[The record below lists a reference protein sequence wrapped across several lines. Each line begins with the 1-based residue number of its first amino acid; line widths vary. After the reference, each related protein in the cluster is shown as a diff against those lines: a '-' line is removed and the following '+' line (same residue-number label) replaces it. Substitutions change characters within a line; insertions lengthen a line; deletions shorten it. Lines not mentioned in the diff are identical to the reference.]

1 MNEKEN
7 TGLKELINILNEF
20 KKESTKPEYGTK
32 KTGDYRI
39 GLSRAITEAYNLI
52 DKEKEIDMINIRV
65 FIESQIVHF
74 DENVFVDIQLPAVP
88 KVGETLCL
96 YDSMDILEQK
106 AKSSLDII
114 SNYAP
119 DWFYGHSGK
128 YQRENKLE
136 VKEEHIKDF
145 SFGDAIRVRYVEY
158 RANDPFVYI
167 ELGKD

>member
-1 MNEKEN
+1 MKY
-7 TGLKELINILNEF
+7 TILNELIDILN
-20 KKESTKPEYGTK
+20 KLKIESTNRNSITK
-32 KTGDYRI
+32 RNGDYRI
-39 GLSRAITEAYNLI
+39 GLSDAITEAYNLI
-52 DKEKEIDMINIRV
+52 DNQEKQIINMINIRV
-65 FIESQIVHF
+65 YIENQTVHF
-74 DENVFVDIQLPAVP
+74 DENVFVDIQLPSVP

-106 AKSSLDII
+106 AKSSLEII

-119 DWFYGHSGK
+119 DWFNGNSGK
-128 YQRENKLE
+128 YQRENEWE